1 MLPVQ
6 SVRYQPG
13 RSVSGINPTVHAQ
26 VGCGVAIVR
35 CAHERRLP
43 EECTVFSSVAGHL
56 ALKSQG
62 CLHLKGVISEPSE
75 HDYDATNPTL

>member
-1 MLPVQ
+1 MDDLWLEGQGHGV
-6 SVRYQPG
+6 
-13 RSVSGINPTVHAQ
+13 AQ

-35 CAHERRLP
+35 CAHERRLA